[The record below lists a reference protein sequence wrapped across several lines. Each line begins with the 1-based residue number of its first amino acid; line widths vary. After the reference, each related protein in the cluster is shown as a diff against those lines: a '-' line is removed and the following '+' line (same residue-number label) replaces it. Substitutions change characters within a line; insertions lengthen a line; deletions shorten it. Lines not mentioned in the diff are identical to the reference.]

1 MELRTHTHTHT
12 VLTHCC
18 VRATECVSVGTGW
31 DGGDTGGGADIM
43 KTALVDTFVLVGDL
57 KERGVRWPRVFPVKR
72 L

>member
-1 MELRTHTHTHT
+1 M
-12 VLTHCC
+12 
-18 VRATECVSVGTGW
+18 CVSGDGVGRGGH
-31 DGGDTGGGADIM
+31 GGDMGGADIM